1 MSGKI
6 ILRIMKTILRIMKTI
21 LRIMK
26 TILRI
31 VMLEKDFPASVPQIV
46 VQARPN
52 DLALRRTWRAF
63 RPTPLLVNRKE
74 AAP

>member
-1 MSGKI
+1 MNI
-6 ILRIMKTILRIMKTI
+6 ILLMMKTF

-31 VMLEKDFPASVPQIV
+31 VVFEKGFPASVPQIV

-52 DLALRRTWRAF
+52 DMALRRTWRAF
-63 RPTPLLVNRKE
+63 RPTPLLVNKKRGC
-74 AAP
+74 AVN

>member
-6 ILRIMKTILRIMKTI
+6 ILRIMKIILLIMKTF

-31 VMLEKDFPASVPQIV
+31 VVFEKGFPASVPQIV

-52 DLALRRTWRAF
+52 DMALRHTWRAF
-63 RPTPLLVNRKE
+63 RPTPIFMNRKE

>member
-6 ILRIMKTILRIMKTI
+6 ILLIMKTI

-31 VMLEKDFPASVPQIV
+31 VVFEKGFPASVPQIV

-52 DLALRRTWRAF
+52 DLALRRTWRTL
-63 RPTPLLVNRKE
+63 RPTPLFVNRKE

>member
-6 ILRIMKTILRIMKTI
+6 F

-31 VMLEKDFPASVPQIV
+31 VKTILRIVILEKGFPASVPQIV

-52 DLALRRTWRAF
+52 DMALRRTWRAF
-63 RPTPLLVNRKE
+63 RPTPIFMNRKE

>member
-6 ILRIMKTILRIMKTI
+6 ILRIRKTILRKRKTS
-21 LRIMK
+21 
-26 TILRI
+26 LRI
-31 VMLEKDFPASVPQIV
+31 VVFEKGFPASVPQIV

-52 DLALRRTWRAF
+52 DMALRRTWRAF
-63 RPTPLLVNRKE
+63 RPTPLFVNRKE